1 MAMSLFNKFRERLQ
15 EKVKDANKRAVTYVA
30 IGDSV
35 TQGCMEVNVFEYTDI
50 YHQVFRRAIE
60 EQFPGTVINVI
71 NSGVGGDTVG
81 ASRPRWERDVLLYQ
95 PDLVTICFGHNDAHN
110 GKEGVSD
117 YVKGISELIDRI
129 QAETEAEV
137 MLITP
142 CMMMKEANERI
153 AEEHQKLIPAFI
165 KLAEEGILELYVSA
179 LIKLA
184 EERNLPCLNVYALWE
199 QMEQEGQ
206 DIHALLSNGINH
218 PVPAFH
224 RRWGQFM
231 ADKVIG
237 ESL

>member
-1 MAMSLFNKFRERLQ
+1 MSSFTRFRERIQ
-15 EKVKDANKRAVTYVA
+15 EKVNDMNNRAVTYVA
-30 IGDSV
+30 LGDSV
-35 TQGCMEVNVFEYTDI
+35 TQGCMQEDVYEYTDI
-50 YHQVFRRAIE
+50 YHQVFRRAVE
-60 EQFPGTVINVI
+60 QQFPGTVINVI
-71 NSGVGGDTVG
+71 NSGVGGDTIT

-110 GKEGVSD
+110 GREGVAGFIQ
-117 YVKGISELIDRI
+117 GINELIDRI

-137 MLITP
+137 LLITP
-142 CMMMKEANERI
+142 CMMMKEVNARI
-153 AEEHQKLIPAFI
+153 SQNHQVHIPGFV

-179 LIKLA
+179 LRQLA
-184 EERNLPCLNVYALWE
+184 EERDLPCLDVYALWE

-206 DIHALLSNGINH
+206 DIHVLLSNGINH